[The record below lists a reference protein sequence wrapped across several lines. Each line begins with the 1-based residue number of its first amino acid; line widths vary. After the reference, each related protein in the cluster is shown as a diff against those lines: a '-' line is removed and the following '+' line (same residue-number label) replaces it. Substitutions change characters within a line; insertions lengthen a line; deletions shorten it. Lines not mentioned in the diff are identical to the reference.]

1 MCVGA
6 EHKQEKKDNIREI
19 QTAYRAKGI
28 RVSFKLHG
36 GGTTNAA
43 FAAGG
48 SPFPI
53 GSTEEY
59 NGSGWSSSGDLGTAR
74 YEGGSAGT

>member
-1 MCVGA
+1 MQISLTYFTPCLSEKIGGHKTFRTDMCVGA

-36 GGTTNAA
+36 GGTTNDGKLM
-43 FAAGG
+43 FNL
-48 SPFPI
+48 FPQE
-53 GSTEEY
+53 SQF
-59 NGSGWSSSGDLGTAR
+59 
-74 YEGGSAGT
+74 

>member
-6 EHKQEKKDNIREI
+6 EHKQQKKDNIREI

-36 GGTTNAA
+36 GGTTNDGKLM
-43 FAAGG
+43 FNL
-48 SPFPI
+48 FPQE
-53 GSTEEY
+53 SQ
-59 NGSGWSSSGDLGTAR
+59 L
-74 YEGGSAGT
+74 